1 MLPPYLPASRKI
13 DRAAP
18 VRSRHGKAK
27 AKAGIGSRK
36 LELKR
41 PLRVI
46 GSKSEAAIAA
56 MRRKGSRLC

>member
-18 VRSRHGKAK
+18 VPSRRVKPKENAGVAPAK
-27 AKAGIGSRK
+27 R
-36 LELKR
+36 ELKR

-46 GSKSEAAIAA
+46 GSKSEPAIAA
-56 MRRKGSRLC
+56 MRKKGSRLC